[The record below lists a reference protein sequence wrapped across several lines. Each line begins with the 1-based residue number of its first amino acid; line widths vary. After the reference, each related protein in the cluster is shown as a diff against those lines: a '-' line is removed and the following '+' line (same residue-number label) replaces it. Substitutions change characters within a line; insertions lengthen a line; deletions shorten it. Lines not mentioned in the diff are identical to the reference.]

1 MTGLRS
7 LEDLKKFIAF
17 GSGVGIEIGERN
29 LEVTVVRVRPAGI
42 DVLGTRTVAD
52 FAARPAAE
60 WGGEYARFLRETGGS
75 HLSATVMLPRRE
87 TIVRQISL
95 PGVAARDI
103 AAAIALQIDTLHP
116 YGEDD
121 VVSSWSPL
129 ANGGVLIGILRRAA
143 LDRYIG
149 LFAEAGVAVGS
160 FTFSAA
166 AIYTAHRIPVAQ
178 PQSLGNGFVA
188 AAVGGNGAVEVYGE
202 SPARAVF
209 SAEFDLPPDRAA
221 ALAISE
227 LRLDPDAQPVALDRI
242 LPVPR
247 NNPADNDLAKRALP
261 YATALA
267 GACPWLA
274 QAANLLPAQH
284 RRSNSRAM
292 YVPTVVLAAILLL
305 LCGALAAH
313 SAIEDRR
320 YLAELEA
327 QAARLEPQA
336 RRAASLDRDIAR
348 AQNRTRLLDDFR
360 GRTKADLDGLN
371 ELTSLLAPPTW
382 TNMIDL
388 TPDAATING
397 ETEQA
402 APLLKLLDAS
412 SYFQNST
419 FIGSIAKNGPVEQ
432 FQIRTAREAHR

>member
-1 MTGLRS
+1 MTGPRS
-7 LEDLKKFIAF
+7 LADLKKFIAF
-17 GSGVGIEIGERN
+17 GSGVGIEIGERH
-29 LEVTVVRVRPAGI
+29 LAVAVVRVRPAGV
-42 DVLGTRTVAD
+42 DVLRTYTISD
-52 FAARPAAE
+52 FATRPAAE
-60 WGGEYARFLRETGGS
+60 WGGEYARFLREVGGS

-87 TIVRQISL
+87 TIVRQIAL
-95 PGVAARDI
+95 PGVAAGDL
-103 AAAIALQIDTLHP
+103 ASAIALQMDTLHP
-116 YGEDD
+116 YGEDE
-121 VVSSWSPL
+121 VVSAWSPVG
-129 ANGGVLIGILRRAA
+129 NGGVLVGILRRVV

-149 LFAEAGVAVGS
+149 LFAEAGVAVAS

-166 AIYTAHRIPVAQ
+166 AIYTAHRVPVAQ
-178 PQSLGNGFVA
+178 PEADAGGFVA
-188 AAVGGNGAVEVYGE
+188 LRAGENGSIEVYGE

-209 SAEFDLPPDRAA
+209 SAEFDLPRDRAA

-227 LRLDPDAQPVALDRI
+227 LRLPPDAQPVALDRI
-242 LPVPR
+242 LPIPR
-247 NNPADNDLAKRALP
+247 KNPATNDLSQHTLS

-274 QAANLLPAQH
+274 QAANLLPLEH

-320 YLAELEA
+320 YLEELEA
-327 QAARLEPQA
+327 QIASLEPQA
-336 RRAASLDRDIAR
+336 RRAATLDHEIQR
-348 AQNRTRLLDDFR
+348 AQNRARLLDQFR
-360 GRTKADLDGLN
+360 GRTKSDLDGLN

-382 TNMIDL
+382 TSMIDL

-402 APLLKLLDAS
+402 APLLKVLDGS
-412 SYFQNST
+412 HHFHNST
-419 FIGSIAKNGPVEQ
+419 FIGSIAKTGSVEQ
-432 FQIRTAREAHR
+432 FQIRTAREAQP